1 VTAINRG
8 DVFDAEVPGLGRR
21 PAVVVTRQ
29 VAIPFLA
36 NVIVAMVTATIRGLP
51 TEIPLEREQGLDHE
65 SVANCDNLYTV
76 PKSALGRLL
85 GRLGP
90 EQLERLDAAL
100 RVALGVD

>member
-36 NVIVAMVTATIRGLP
+36 NVIVATVTARIRNLP
-51 TEIPLEREQGLDHE
+51 TEIPLDRAQGLDHE

-76 PKSALGRLL
+76 PKSALGHLR
-85 GRLGP
+85 GRLDP
-90 EQLERLDAAL
+90 EQLARLDAAL
-100 RVALGVD
+100 RVALGLD